1 MKEKNQIPVSRNL
14 LLNLIDITVVGAIYI
29 LARLLSSLISGVEY
43 KLFELVADCGI
54 ALLVYIIGLNAF
66 GVNKIIWRYSTGRDY
81 FYLFVASITCGV
93 ISCLI
98 LEVMPHDETPVIYN
112 LLAFLFCS
120 LIITFTRVAYREF
133 LIGMHKIDTDAK
145 RLLIVGA
152 GEAGSRMVEE
162 ILTNPGSGLNP
173 IGFIDDD
180 PQKLGRSIRG
190 VKVLGGMTDIETI
203 CEENGIQLIYIA
215 IPSASNERIAVILD
229 ECSKTNCSVK
239 ILPYYSAIADDN
251 KSFVNKVRDIT
262 PEELLGREPIKVADE
277 EILSFVKGKTIAI
290 TGGGGSIGSELC
302 RQIAAYSPERLII
315 IDVYENTTY
324 SIQQELR
331 TRFKDL
337 DLKVYIATVCDYNKI
352 NSIFAAEKPDIVI
365 HAAAH
370 KHVPLMETVPDEC
383 VKNNVFGTLNTALA
397 TKNNGAEKFILI
409 STDKAV
415 NPTNIMGATKR
426 VCEMIIQ
433 YVDSISPNTTFA
445 AVRFGNVLGSHGS
458 VIPLFKKQIENRNDV
473 TVTHPEM
480 IRYFMTIPEA
490 SQLVLTASAMAKGG
504 EIFVLDM
511 GEPVKIDDLA
521 RKMINLSGLVI
532 GKDINI
538 KYVGLRPGEK
548 LYEELLM
555 SEEGL
560 RKTPNRKIFIGN
572 LIKMDYSEFKNQLD
586 NLYKL
591 VNQEAVTSSEVESML
606 MNIVPT
612 FHRFIESDNK
622 TEDKKEVVAG

>member
-1 MKEKNQIPVSRNL
+1 MHLFTDNTVIRGGKNVFDIHCHILPDVDDGSGNLNDSIEMAQIAVGSGVSGIVATPHCNIPGVFDNYWNKSFDNEIERLNKALSDKKVSLEIYAGQEVFLSNDFESHLKKGDFITLNRSKYMLAELDFKIDLKSATEKLQK
-14 LLNLIDITVVGAIYI
+14 
-29 LARLLSSLISGVEY
+29 LISYGYVPIVAHPERY
-43 KLFELVADCGI
+43 GFVIENPSVITKLRSAGCLVQINSGSLTGD
-54 ALLVYIIGLNAF
+54 F
-66 GVNKIIWRYSTGRDY
+66 GRRIQKT
-81 FYLFVASITCGV
+81 A
-93 ISCLI
+93 
-98 LEVMPHDETPVIYN
+98 
-112 LLAFLFCS
+112 
-120 LIITFTRVAYREF
+120 
-133 LIGMHKIDTDAK
+133 
-145 RLLIVGA
+145 
-152 GEAGSRMVEE
+152 EE
-162 ILTNPGSGLNP
+162 I
-173 IGFIDDD
+173 
-180 PQKLGRSIRG
+180 
-190 VKVLGGMTDIETI
+190 
-203 CEENGIQLIYIA
+203 IYK
-215 IPSASNERIAVILD
+215 RYAVILE
-229 ECSKTNCSVK
+229 ECSKTNCAAK
-239 ILPYYSAIADDN
+239 ILPFYSALADDN

-262 PEELLGREPIKVADE
+262 PEELLGREPIEVADE
-277 EILSFVKGKTIAI
+277 EILSFVKDKTIAI

-302 RQIAAYSPERLII
+302 RQIAAYSPKRLII

-324 SIQQELR
+324 TIQQELR
-331 TRFKDL
+331 AKFKDL

-352 NSIFAAEKPDIVI
+352 NSIFAYEKPDVVI

-433 YVDSISPNTTFA
+433 YVDSISTDTTFA

-458 VIPLFKKQIENRNDV
+458 VIPLFKKQIQNRNDV

-511 GEPVKIDDLA
+511 GNPVKIDDLA
-521 RKMINLSGLVI
+521 RKMIQLSGLVI

-538 KYVGLRPGEK
+538 KYIGLRPGEK

-560 RKTPNRKIFIGN
+560 GKTQNHKIFIGN
-572 LIKMDYSEFKNQLD
+572 LIKMDYNEFNNQLNVLRD
-586 NLYKL
+586 L
-591 VNQEAVTSSEVESML
+591 VNRDDVTSSDVEAML
-606 MNIVPT
+606 MQIVPT
-612 FHRFIESDNK
+612 FHRFVETDK
-622 TEDKKEVVAG
+622 TEDDKEVVTA

>member
-1 MKEKNQIPVSRNL
+1 MKEKNQISVNRNF
-14 LLNLIDITVVGAIYI
+14 LLNLIDITVVVSVYI
-29 LARLLSSLISGVEY
+29 LVRLLSTLISGVEY

-54 ALLVYIIGLNAF
+54 ALLVYIIGLNSF
-66 GVNKIIWRYSTGRDY
+66 GVNKVIWRYSSGRDY
-81 FYLFVASITCGV
+81 FYLFVAAITCGI

-98 LEVMPHDETPVIYN
+98 LEVMPYDETPVIYN

-120 LIITFTRVAYREF
+120 LIITFTRVVYREF
-133 LIGMHKIDTDAK
+133 LIGFHKIDTGAK
-145 RLLIVGA
+145 RLLVVGA
-152 GEAGSRMVEE
+152 GEAGSRMIEE

-190 VKVLGGMTDIETI
+190 IKVLGNVSDIKMI
-203 CEENGIQLIYIA
+203 CEDNEIELIYIA
-215 IPSASNERIAVILD
+215 IPSASNEQRAVILD
-229 ECSKTNCSVK
+229 ECSKTNCAAK
-239 ILPYYSAIADDN
+239 ILPFYSALADDN

-262 PEELLGREPIKVADE
+262 PEELLGREPIEVADE
-277 EILSFVKGKTIAI
+277 EILSFVKDKTIAI

-302 RQIAAYSPERLII
+302 RQIAAYSPKRLII

-324 SIQQELR
+324 TIQQELR
-331 TRFKDL
+331 AKFKDL

-352 NSIFAAEKPDIVI
+352 NSIFAYEKPDVVI

-433 YVDSISPNTTFA
+433 YVDSISTDTTFA

-458 VIPLFKKQIENRNDV
+458 VIPLFKKQIQNRNDV

-511 GEPVKIDDLA
+511 GNPVKIDDLA
-521 RKMINLSGLVI
+521 RKMIQLSGLVI

-538 KYVGLRPGEK
+538 KYIGLRPGEK

-560 RKTPNRKIFIGN
+560 SKTQNHKIFIGN
-572 LIKMDYSEFKNQLD
+572 LIKMDYDEFNNQLNVLRD
-586 NLYKL
+586 L
-591 VNQEAVTSSEVESML
+591 VNRDDVTPSDVEAML
-606 MNIVPT
+606 MQIVPT
-612 FHRFIESDNK
+612 FHRFVETDK
-622 TEDKKEVVAG
+622 TEDDKEVVTA